1 MSKKVIIT
9 GATGMV
15 GKGVLLECLEDDR
28 ISEVLVVN
36 RSTVGISHPKLTEIL
51 HKDFADLSPIKDQ
64 LHGYD
69 ACFYCMGVSSA
80 GMNADAYYHITYTM
94 TEAFMDAFPPE
105 NMVFIYVSGTGTD
118 SSEKGRIRWARVKGK
133 TENVMFAKGFK
144 DAYAWRPGG
153 IIPEKGIR
161 SKTPL
166 YQFFY
171 TLLRPFFPLFKRMN
185 SMTTTTRIGVAM
197 INILFHPQELKH
209 LENPEINEVAKK

>member
-1 MSKKVIIT
+1 MGKKVIIT

-15 GKGVLLECLEDDR
+15 GKGVLLECLEDER
-28 ISEVLVVN
+28 IGEVLIVN
-36 RSTVGISHPKLTEIL
+36 RSSVGINHPKLTEIL
-51 HKDFADLSPIKDQ
+51 HKDFADLTPIKDQ
-64 LHGYD
+64 LQGYD

-80 GMNADAYYHITYTM
+80 GMKAETYYHITYTM
-94 TEAFMDAFPPE
+94 TESFMNVFPPE

-133 TENVMFAKGFK
+133 TENYMLAKGFK
-144 DAYAWRPGG
+144 DAYAFRPGG

-171 TLLRPFFPLFKRMN
+171 TLLRPFFPWFKKMN
-185 SMTTTTRIGVAM
+185 SMTTTTRIGQAM
-197 INILFHPQELKH
+197 INTLFHPTELKH
-209 LENPEINEVAKK
+209 LENPAINELAKK